1 MKSYIKYIKRQN
13 HNVQDIHATIF
24 ATVATII
31 IASIYLQIKYHI
43 FYPEYTE
50 VIYIKEKPDL
60 TPDSAKDNL
69 TPGYSPKEKGESQ
82 KNFLKDFMGQKSGN
96 NASNTIDLFINI
108 INNAK
113 VNFIDKI

>member
-1 MKSYIKYIKRQN
+1 MKSYINYIKRQN

-50 VIYIKEKPDL
+50 VIYVKESRDPL
-60 TPDSAKDNL
+60 PAPAVQAAGLGRNN
-69 TPGYSPKEKGESQ
+69 
-82 KNFLKDFMGQKSGN
+82 NFLKDFMGQKSEN